1 MKVFS
6 ASDIGTRRQFNQDF
20 FVNTSLRQDA
30 VLSVVCDGMGGAN
43 AGHIASNMAANL
55 ITEYVKRSFVPDM
68 NESSIKNL
76 LSSAIK
82 TANSEI
88 YEKAKGE
95 EEYFGMGTTAVVA
108 LVIKDKAYIAHVGDS
123 RAYLISN
130 DSATLLTKDHSVIQ
144 TLIDGG
150 HITEAEAKTHPEKNV
165 ITRAIGTAEDVAS
178 DFTDIS
184 LNNGLLLLCTDGIS
198 NVINADMLKNK
209 AAEIGLEDLPKSLI
223 ELANSLDSGDNVTV
237 TVLNLDL

>member
-1 MKVFS
+1 MQTFS

-20 FVNTSLRQDA
+20 FVNTSLRPDT

-88 YEKAKGE
+88 FEKAKGE
-95 EEYFGMGTTAVVA
+95 EQYLGMGTTAVVA
-108 LVIKDKAYIAHVGDS
+108 LVVKGKAYIAHVGDS
-123 RAYLISN
+123 RAYLIN
-130 DSATLLTKDHSVIQ
+130 KDSAVLLTKDHSVIQ
-144 TLIDGG
+144 TLIDNG
-150 HITEAEAKTHPEKNV
+150 HITPEEAKTHPERNV
-165 ITRAIGTAEDVAS
+165 ITRAIGTTEDVDS
-178 DFTDIS
+178 DFTEVV
-184 LNNGLLLLCTDGIS
+184 LNNDLLLLCTDGIS
-198 NVINADMLKNK
+198 NVINADKLKAQSVKTNI
-209 AAEIGLEDLPKSLI
+209 ENLPQSLI

-237 TVLNLDL
+237 TVVTLD

>member
-1 MKVFS
+1 MQTFS

-20 FVNTSLRQDA
+20 FINTVLRPDT

-88 YEKAKGE
+88 FEKAKSE
-95 EEYFGMGTTAVVA
+95 EQYFGMGTTAVVA
-108 LVIKDKAYIAHVGDS
+108 LVMKDKAYIAHVGDS
-123 RAYLISN
+123 RAYLIN
-130 DSATLLTKDHSVIQ
+130 EDCATLLTKDHSVIQ
-144 TLIDGG
+144 TLIDNG
-150 HITEAEAKTHPEKNV
+150 HITADEAKTHPERNV
-165 ITRAIGTAEDVAS
+165 ITRAIGTTEDVNS
-178 DFTDIS
+178 DFTEIF
-184 LNNGLLLLCTDGIS
+184 LNNGFLLLCTDGIS
-198 NVINADMLKNK
+198 NVINADTLKIK
-209 AAEIGLEDLPKSLI
+209 AAETRLDKLPDSLI

-237 TVLNLDL
+237 TVLAVEQ